1 MKRYTLIAALMST
14 VCVFSLTLAA
24 AEQKTTAKPAILSG
38 KTVAFITFATGSDAD
53 KLKNQA
59 SAFFTN
65 WKRYQ
70 VSNDPARAD
79 LIVLLGPMPRHV
91 DEEAWD
97 AVLAGKPLPVEV
109 NIKGAP
115 SQFAVFDAAEAHGD
129 VANPG
134 LLKPLWST
142 EMHSDDVIPAA
153 KKYKSLVA
161 NIQDSYDHMGLT
173 FEKCRMIGLRCAH

>member
-14 VCVFSLTLAA
+14 VCVFSPTLA
-24 AEQKTTAKPAILSG
+24 AEQKTTTKPAILSA
-38 KTVAFITFATGSDAD
+38 KTVAFITFATGGDAD

-59 SAFFTN
+59 STSFTN
-65 WKRYQ
+65 WKRYR
-70 VSNDPARAD
+70 VSNDPAKAD

-97 AVLAGKPLPVEV
+97 AVLAGKPLPGEV

-129 VANPG
+129 IVSAGP
-134 LLKPLWST
+134 LKPLWST
-142 EMHSDDVIPAA
+142 EMSGNDVVPAVR
-153 KKYKSLVA
+153 KYKSLVA